1 MNKTKKQKTYTQY
14 IRFKLLFIFGVGLLA
29 IAVAL
34 FDISYGAS
42 GMSIWDV
49 IKTIFG
55 QGTEKMNS
63 IVWSIR
69 LPRVVTAL
77 VAGLGLSIVG
87 CVLQSV
93 LRNPLADASTLGV
106 SQGAAFGASFSVV
119 ILGSASMASGAAV
132 TVSNPYTISIC
143 AFIGS
148 IIPTAVVIGLSRIK
162 KVKRESMILTGV
174 ALSTLFAGGTAI
186 VQYFADSA
194 QRGTIVYWTFG
205 SLSSTT
211 WREVLVMTIVVACV
225 SVFFCINRWN
235 YNALLGGETTA
246 KGLGVNTERLI
257 VISMILC
264 SLTASVITSFIG
276 ILNFIGLIAPHL
288 MRRVIGNDYRFL
300 LPASACAGSALLLLS
315 DVFSRVVL
323 PPQVL
328 PIGAITPFV
337 GAPIFI
343 YLIYTGGKRK

>member
-1 MNKTKKQKTYTQY
+1 
-14 IRFKLLFIFGVGLLA
+14 
-29 IAVAL
+29 
-34 FDISYGAS
+34 
-42 GMSIWDV
+42 
-49 IKTIFG
+49 
-55 QGTEKMNS
+55 
-63 IVWSIR
+63 
-69 LPRVVTAL
+69 
-77 VAGLGLSIVG
+77 
-87 CVLQSV
+87 
-93 LRNPLADASTLGV
+93 
-106 SQGAAFGASFSVV
+106 
-119 ILGSASMASGAAV
+119 
-132 TVSNPYTISIC
+132 
-143 AFIGS
+143 
-148 IIPTAVVIGLSRIK
+148 
-162 KVKRESMILTGV
+162 MILTGV

-194 QRGTIVYWTFG
+194 QLGTIVYWTFG

-211 WREVLVMTIVVACV
+211 WREVLVMTIVVACL

-323 PPQVL
+323 PPHVL
-328 PIGAITPFV
+328 PIGTITSFV

>member
-119 ILGSASMASGAAV
+119 IIIRLPSGS
-132 TVSNPYTISIC
+132 C
-143 AFIGS
+143 
-148 IIPTAVVIGLSRIK
+148 L
-162 KVKRESMILTGV
+162 KR
-174 ALSTLFAGGTAI
+174 LF
-186 VQYFADSA
+186 
-194 QRGTIVYWTFG
+194 
-205 SLSSTT
+205 
-211 WREVLVMTIVVACV
+211 M
-225 SVFFCINRWN
+225 
-235 YNALLGGETTA
+235 
-246 KGLGVNTERLI
+246 
-257 VISMILC
+257 ISMSWGVKSWWSLNVNGLIC
-264 SLTASVITSFIG
+264 SL
-276 ILNFIGLIAPHL
+276 
-288 MRRVIGNDYRFL
+288 
-300 LPASACAGSALLLLS
+300 
-315 DVFSRVVL
+315 
-323 PPQVL
+323 
-328 PIGAITPFV
+328 
-337 GAPIFI
+337 
-343 YLIYTGGKRK
+343 